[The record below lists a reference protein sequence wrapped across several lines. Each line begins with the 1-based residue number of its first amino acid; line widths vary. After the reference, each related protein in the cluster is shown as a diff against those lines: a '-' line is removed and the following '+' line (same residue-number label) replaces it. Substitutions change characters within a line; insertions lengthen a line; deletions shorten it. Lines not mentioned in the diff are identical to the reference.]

1 LKLILTTFTAVD
13 PFRQGTHSGL
23 NFAYGAGIVRDDNV
37 VTHVAAN
44 TVVLT
49 DDDTN
54 YIEVTKAGVV
64 SANTVGYTSGSIPL
78 YTVVTSGG
86 TITSVQDDRCFMF

>member
-1 LKLILTTFTAVD
+1 LILTTFTAVD

-23 NFAYGAGIVRDDNV
+23 NFAYGAGVVRNDNV
-37 VTHVAAN
+37 VTHSTADTVA
-44 TVVLT
+44 LT